1 MTLKAL
7 LLILDYDTY
16 CKIYIS
22 DKLYTFDNVRNLLN
36 YEKILLSQQI
46 IGVRHH
52 TSFLIIK
59 LSGSFRRG
67 IENEKD

>member
-16 CKIYIS
+16 CKIYIG
-22 DKLYTFDNVRNLLN
+22 DKLYTFDNVSNLLK
-36 YEKILLSQQI
+36 YGKLSLTEQV
-46 IGVRHH
+46 IGVKHH

-67 IENEKD
+67 IKNEKD

>member
-16 CKIYIS
+16 CKIYIG
-22 DKLYTFDNVRNLLN
+22 DKLYTFDYVRNLLE
-36 YEKILLSQQI
+36 YEKIISQQV

>member
-16 CKIYIS
+16 CKIYMN
-22 DKLYTFDNVRNLLN
+22 DKLYTFDNVRNLLK
-36 YEKILLSQQI
+36 YEKIPLAKQI
-46 IGVRHH
+46 LGVKVH
-52 TSFLIIK
+52 TGFLVIR